1 MRTKKSGMG
10 AGSDP
15 PDDEDAVRDEGYS
28 VDTEEGRKF
37 VIFDPENPLA
47 WIISDW
53 YGTPPDAEQPEEEAG
68 DGEPTE

>member
-1 MRTKKSGMG
+1 MRTKNRGMG

-15 PDDEDAVRDEGYS
+15 PDDEDEVRDEGYH

-53 YGTPPDAEQPEEEAG
+53 YGTPPDADEGDEE
-68 DGEPTE
+68 GEGRGPAE

>member
-1 MRTKKSGMG
+1 MG

-15 PDDEDAVRDEGYS
+15 PDGEDVVRDEGYS
-28 VDTEEGRKF
+28 VDTEEGPKY

-53 YGTPPDAEQPEEEAG
+53 FGTPPDADEDEDAV
-68 DGEPTE
+68 DGEGPAE

>member
-1 MRTKKSGMG
+1 MG

-15 PDDEDAVRDEGYS
+15 PDGEDEVRDEGYH

-37 VIFDPENPLA
+37 VIFDPKNPLA

-53 YGTPPDAEQPEEEAG
+53 FGTPPDAEADEEEAG
-68 DGEPTE
+68 ESEPTE

>member
-1 MRTKKSGMG
+1 M
-10 AGSDP
+10 APGSD
-15 PDDEDAVRDEGYS
+15 DADEEAGVRDEGYS

-37 VIFDPENPLA
+37 VIFDPKNPLA

-53 YGTPPDAEQPEEEAG
+53 YGTPPDAEPAEEDAG